1 MTRVLPL
8 ASLLLVGL
16 GCRRTSPQA
25 DADLADGLPWLYANY
40 ETDAQDVAEMLR
52 TLEARTYLSLELEG
66 GVVGRSLEPLPI
78 TAADLDGLERP
89 DRPLDRALPM
99 AVASLSD
106 FDGGAHADIVLMDDQ
121 TPVEPYSPDR
131 YERIFLDG
139 EDCWAGRACDHVRTD
154 NFLTKKNALM
164 EVDYHM
170 RKDFRWVDVSV
181 DQDPRWVIIART
193 WAPEEAPGKNGKS
206 TINQAYT
213 IEFTIPRDGRGF
225 LVAQADLA
233 PDVEIALDSSGGGS
247 LRLQA
252 IWSETT
258 FEGIDFG
265 DDMVQGTLRAGIDKN
280 FDAADDFLAEAER

>member
-8 ASLLLVGL
+8 AILLLVGL
-16 GCRRTSPQA
+16 GCRRSSPEA

-40 ETDAQDVAEMLR
+40 EGETDRVADMLR
-52 TLEARTYLSLELEG
+52 NLEARTYMSLDLDA
-66 GVVGRSLEPLPI
+66 GVVPRSLEPLAI
-78 TAADLDGLERP
+78 TEADLEGLERP

-99 AVASLSD
+99 AVAYLST
-106 FDGGAHADIVLMDDQ
+106 FDGDEHADIVMMDSQ
-121 TPVEPYSPDR
+121 VPVEPYSPDR
-131 YERIFLDG
+131 YDRIFMGG
-139 EDCWAGRACDHVRTD
+139 EDCWADKGCEHLRTD

-170 RKDFRWVDVSV
+170 RKDFRWVDVST
-181 DQDPRWVIIART
+181 DDSPRWVTIART
-193 WAPEEAPGKNGKS
+193 WIPEEAVGDNGNS

-225 LVAQADLA
+225 LLA
-233 PDVEIALDSSGGGS
+233 EANLLDDAEVDLDSSGGGS

-258 FEGIDFG
+258 FDGIDFG
-265 DDMVQGTLRAGIDKN
+265 DDLVKGTLRSGIDKN
-280 FDAADDFLAEAER
+280 FDAADEFLAER